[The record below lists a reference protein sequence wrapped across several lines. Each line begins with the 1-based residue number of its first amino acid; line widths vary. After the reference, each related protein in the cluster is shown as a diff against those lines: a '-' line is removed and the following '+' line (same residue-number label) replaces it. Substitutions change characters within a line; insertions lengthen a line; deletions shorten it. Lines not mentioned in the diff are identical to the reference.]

1 MRLKFSTVWIRE
13 ANEFWK
19 FSMADFFG
27 LNVRGV
33 KGVVWRGKGPH
44 DAPKPLQEQ
53 S

>member
-1 MRLKFSTVWIRE
+1 
-13 ANEFWK
+13 
-19 FSMADFFG
+19 MADFFG